1 MIRKALLLTVLIAC
15 LTAFLSAEKIAN
27 IVITGNSK
35 ISEETILFYMK
46 SQKNG
51 PYSRDLLVEDFQ
63 SLWETGFFS
72 NIEFRDSD
80 SPQGKIITVMV
91 EENPT
96 LASVT
101 YNTGRRV
108 KEKDI
113 TEKLQEESLLLS
125 SSFYITPVKLKKVKT
140 VILDLLRDKGFY
152 NGTVEIIQNEQPGN
166 ALDLVVNVE
175 NGPKTRVGDVIF
187 TGIGDR
193 NISSGFL
200 KKGIKNNKEHNLVS
214 TILGKDVFQ
223 PAQLSED
230 LEELKLRFK
239 QKGFVEARIGKP
251 RISMKNGMTLFG
263 SRVQKMVTITIPV
276 DPGPQYIYQGCS
288 VEGNE
293 IVKTDYI
300 KSLITLEKNDIYN
313 EKEINENIQ
322 EIHKVYQN
330 MGYLSSLITPEKDLD
345 PEKKHLTLRLKV
357 HEGEIA
363 YLNRLSFV
371 GNTYTK
377 DRVLRRQFFLR
388 EGRRIR
394 AAWLEDS
401 IRRMKQLGL
410 VDIADPPFKF
420 KQNPD
425 EPQQMDLEI
434 NVTEMHRQMI
444 NFQSGYSGYNGL
456 FLAVGYSTK
465 NFLGVGESLSIN
477 LSHGERLKNYQ
488 LSFTEPRLFHL
499 PINVGF
505 NLFKTDTDYY
515 GYFKRKTAGFSLFTY
530 FRFWRYWGGHLTYRY
545 SQIDEDEITE
555 IYYPYFYFNGIM
567 STLAPTIY
575 YNTVDSPI
583 FPTSGTKVQLD
594 YGYSGGFLGGDV
606 NTHKFTFTFVNY
618 LPIHKGK
625 TLGVQF
631 RYMDIIQFGEGS
643 IPRTERIY
651 LGGERS
657 IRGFQPYAI
666 GPRNSQGYSTGGAK
680 GFHLNVEF
688 HLPLSKEISFIPFYD
703 IGNSYQSGD
712 NISLDNIYQSMGAEV
727 KIFIPML
734 NVPFRLIFAYNPRL
748 LYSQDSHF
756 VFRLGVGPSFY

>member
-1 MIRKALLLTVLIAC
+1 MKNKAALFLLVVIC
-15 LTAFLSAEKIAN
+15 LVSWLSAETIRE
-27 IVITGNSK
+27 IVITGNKK
-35 ISEETILFYMK
+35 ISEETIKFYMK
-46 SQKNG
+46 SQPQG
-51 PYSRDLLVEDFQ
+51 PFSRETLVEDFAT
-63 SLWETGFFS
+63 LWETGFFS
-72 NIEFRDSD
+72 DIVFESSD
-80 SPQGKIITVMV
+80 TPEGKVVTVRV
-91 EENPT
+91 VENPT
-96 LASVT
+96 LSTVT

-113 TEKLQEESLLLS
+113 TEKLQEESIHLS
-125 SSFYITPVKLKKVKT
+125 SSFYITPVKLKKVKQ
-140 VILDLLRDKGFY
+140 VIQDLLKDKGFY
-152 NGTVEIIQNEQPGN
+152 NGTVEIVKKPRDGN
-166 ALDLVVNVE
+166 SLDLVINVE
-175 NGPKTRVGDVIF
+175 NGPKTRVAEVMF
-187 TGIGDR
+187 TGIDTDK
-193 NISSGFL
+193 ISPGFL
-200 KKGIKNNKEHNLVS
+200 KKGIKNNQEHNLIS
-214 TILGKDVFQ
+214 TILGKDIYQ
-223 PAQLSED
+223 PAKIGED
-230 LEELKLRFK
+230 LEEIKLRFK

-251 RISMKNGMTLFG
+251 RISMRNGQTLFG
-263 SRVQKMVTITIPV
+263 SKVVKMVWITIPV
-276 DPGPQYIYQGCS
+276 DPGPQYRYQGCTI
-288 VEGNE
+288 EGNE
-293 IVKTDYI
+293 IVRTEYLQ
-300 KSLITLEKNDIYN
+300 SLITLEENDIYN
-313 EKEINENIQ
+313 EKKIQDNIQ
-322 EIHKVYQN
+322 EIQKVYQN

-357 HEGEIA
+357 HEGKIA

-388 EGRRIR
+388 EGSRIR

-420 KQNPD
+420 KQNPED
-425 EPQQMDLEI
+425 PQQMDLEI
-434 NVTEMHRQMI
+434 HVTEMHRQMI

-499 PINVGF
+499 PVNVGF

-530 FRFWRYWGGHLTYRY
+530 FRFWRYWGGHLTYRF

-555 IYYPYFYFNGIM
+555 IYYPYFYFSGTM
-567 STLAPTIY
+567 STVAPTIY
-575 YNTVDSPI
+575 YNTVDSPV
-583 FPTSGTKVQLD
+583 FPTSGTKIQFD

-606 NTHKFTFTFVNY
+606 DIHKFTFTFVNY
-618 LPIHKGK
+618 FPIHKGK

-631 RYMDIIQFGEGS
+631 RYHDIIPFGDES
-643 IPRTERIY
+643 IPRTEKIY

-666 GPRNSQGYSTGGAK
+666 GPRNFQGYSLGGVK

-688 HLPLSKEISFIPFYD
+688 HFPLSKEFSIIPFYD
-703 IGNSYQSGD
+703 IGNAYG
-712 NISLDNIYQSMGAEV
+712 LDDDMNLGNVYQSMGAEV

-748 LYSQDSHF
+748 LYPDDSHF